1 MTEDPTDVSPDPVPA
16 AVKRTYL
23 EILLITACVLL
34 LELALIRW
42 LPANVYSLAFFA
54 NQVLLATFYGF
65 GLGNLAGRLK
75 ISLIKIWPF
84 YLLFFLGLVVY
95 LRDLQVD
102 IPASSSEWIWSS
114 FHGDQISQGSLEVR
128 LELVLGVLFFLTAAL
143 FVPLGQQLARSMER
157 VESLS
162 FYNFDLLGSLV
173 GIVVFSCLSAMG
185 TTPLVWFLF
194 LAAMALPILWIGVGS
209 RGLWLGVPLLL
220 SAVLVGY
227 HGSSEIWSPYYS
239 ILTEKNEKSGNLK
252 VFVNRLYHQE
262 AIDYNHYE
270 IPGYLVPYQFFPG
283 GRVLVVGAGTGNDVA
298 VALSH
303 DAAEVHAVEIDPEIQ
318 RLGSEHPLEPY
329 ADERVTPIV
338 QDARTYLQTTDE
350 RYDMIVFGTLDSHA
364 LLSSVSTVRLD
375 NYVYTLQAI
384 EAAMR
389 CLKPT
394 GTLAMLYSIPREEGK
409 PLTWIRKRLA
419 GMVVTAFGE
428 GHVLRFA
435 INSPFLNMVVI
446 ARPDGVFHPTERIPQ
461 PAIDKA
467 LEPMP
472 EEDVIIP
479 TDDWPFLYLEGRSL
493 PEYHVRVLPA
503 ILLIGA
509 IPILLLLP
517 RGRKHPHWNFLLL
530 GVGFLLMETAAITRL
545 SLLFGSTWVVNS
557 VVFFSI
563 LVMVLVA
570 NLVVQRVRRL
580 PVHLVYGGLVAA
592 LLANY
597 FISADHLLYSSFATK
612 ILASSLFAGVP
623 IFFAGMVFSSLFRRE
638 SGAGLRYAFGSNLLG
653 AFIGGF
659 TEYLGLM
666 TGFNNLLLII
676 VAVYGASYLLTLAAG
691 RRG

>member
-1 MTEDPTDVSPDPVPA
+1 MDSGGDSGGVSE
-16 AVKRTYL
+16 AVDETSSSPGRTYL

-65 GLGNLAGRLK
+65 GLGNLAGRLRFP
-75 ISLIKIWPF
+75 LIRIWPF
-84 YLLFFLGLVVY
+84 YLLFFLGLVV
-95 LRDLQVD
+95 LMRDLQVD
-102 IPASSSEWIWSS
+102 IPQTSSEWIWSR
-114 FHGDQISQGSLEVR
+114 FQGDQITQGSWNVR
-128 LELVLGVLFFLTAAL
+128 LEVVLGVLFFLTAAL
-143 FVPLGQQLARSMER
+143 FVPLGQQLARAMAR

-173 GIVVFSCLSAMG
+173 GIAGFSLLSAVG
-185 TTPLVWFLF
+185 APPLVWFLVLTA
-194 LAAMALPILWIGVGS
+194 LAVPVLRIAVGPRGV
-209 RGLWLGVPLLL
+209 WLGVPLLL
-220 SAVLVGY
+220 CAGLVGY
-227 HGSSEIWSPYYS
+227 YGSGETWSPYYS
-239 ILTEKNEKSGNLK
+239 ILTKKNEENGHLK

-262 AIDYNHYE
+262 AIDYEHYE
-270 IPGYLVPYQFFPG
+270 IPGYLVPYRFFPG

-303 DAAEVHAVEIDPEIQ
+303 GATEVHAVEIDPVIQ
-318 RLGSEHPLEPY
+318 ELGAQHPLEPY

-338 QDARTYLQTTDE
+338 QDARTYLQTTEE

-375 NYVYTLQAI
+375 NYVYTLQSI
-384 EAAMR
+384 QAAKR

-409 PLTWIRKRLA
+409 PLKWIRKRLA

-435 INSPFLNMVVI
+435 LPSPFLNMVVI
-446 ARPDGVFHPTERIPQ
+446 ARPDGNFPKEARQ
-461 PAIDKA
+461 Y
-467 LEPMP
+467 LEPLP
-472 EEDVIIP
+472 DPDTLIP

-517 RGRKHPHWNFLLL
+517 RGRKQPHWNFLLL

-557 VVFFSI
+557 VVFFAI
-563 LVMVLVA
+563 LSMVLLA
-570 NLVVQRVRRL
+570 NLVVQRLSRL
-580 PVHLVYGGLVAA
+580 PVHLVYGGLVAS

-623 IFFAGMVFSSLFRRE
+623 IFFAGLVFSSLFRTE
-638 SGAGLRYAFGSNLLG
+638 KGTGLQYAFGSNLLG

-666 TGFNNLLLII
+666 TGFNNLLLLI
-676 VAVYGASYLLTLAAG
+676 VAVYAASYLLTLGA
-691 RRG
+691 RRRLA

>member
-1 MTEDPTDVSPDPVPA
+1 MPLSSDHPSDLRPQG
-16 AVKRTYL
+16 AVANDDKRTYL
-23 EILLITACVLL
+23 EILLITASVLL

-65 GLGNLAGRLK
+65 GLGNLAGRLRV
-75 ISLIKIWPF
+75 SLIKIWPF
-84 YLLFFLGLVVY
+84 YLLFFLVFIVFM
-95 LRDLQVD
+95 RDLQVD
-102 IPASSSEWIWSS
+102 IPETSSEWIWSR
-114 FHGDQISQGSLEVR
+114 FQGDQITQGSLNVR
-128 LELVLGVLFFLTAAL
+128 LEVVLGVLFFMTAAL
-143 FVPLGQQLARSMER
+143 FVPLGQQLARAMMR

-173 GIVVFSCLSAMG
+173 GIVGFSLMSAMG
-185 TTPLVWFLF
+185 APPVYWFLA
-194 LAAMALPILWIGVGS
+194 LAAMAVPIFRIGLGAKGTWLALPV
-209 RGLWLGVPLLL
+209 LL
-220 SAVLVGY
+220 SAGLVGY
-227 HGSSEIWSPYYS
+227 FGSGEIWSPYYS
-239 ILTEKNEKSGNLK
+239 ILTEKNQESGNLK

-262 AIDYNHYE
+262 AIDFQHHE

-303 DAAEVHAVEIDPEIQ
+303 GATEVHAVEIDPEIQ
-318 RLGSEHPLEPY
+318 RLGSQHPLKPY

-338 QDARTYLQTTDE
+338 QDARTYLQTTEE

-375 NYVYTLQAI
+375 NYVYTLQSI
-384 EAAMR
+384 LAAKR

-394 GTLAMLYSIPREEGK
+394 GTLAMLYSIPREQGK
-409 PLTWIRKRLA
+409 PLSWIRKRLA
-419 GMVVTAFGE
+419 GMVVTAFGQ
-428 GHVLRFA
+428 GNVLRFA
-435 INSPFLNMVVI
+435 IQSPFLNMVVI
-446 ARPDGVFHPTERIPQ
+446 ARPDGVFPPETQ
-461 PAIDKA
+461 PYI
-467 LEPMP
+467 EPLPDP
-472 EEDVIIP
+472 ETIIP
-479 TDDWPFLYLEGRSL
+479 TDDWPFLYLKEREL

-503 ILLIGA
+503 ILLLGA
-509 IPILLLLP
+509 IPILFLLP
-517 RGRKHPHWNFLLL
+517 RGRKYPHWNFLLL

-563 LVMVLVA
+563 LSMVLVA
-570 NLVVQRVRRL
+570 NLLVQRMKSL

-597 FISADHLLYSSFATK
+597 FISADQLLYSSFATK

-623 IFFAGMVFSSLFRRE
+623 IFFAGMVFSSLFRNE
-638 SGAGLRYAFGSNLLG
+638 KGSGLQYAFGSNLLG

-659 TEYLGLM
+659 TEYMGLM

-676 VAVYGASYLLTLAAG
+676 AGVYGISYLLTLAAG